1 MTSDEFPAFRGWRDE
16 TYCRDLFSAAMI
28 GLVLLCIPRGAGH
41 GLWLP
46 FIWGDLA
53 VTYVAAWW
61 LAGGLCAGVFYRSG
75 LAWPSAIA
83 LPLVLV
89 GCLMVA
95 PGMSEFAW
103 AGWLLRMVCG
113 LLIVILGRIVT
124 GLLLSRPVVAT
135 LSGWRWGV
143 ALATALLLPTLFE
156 FERVENGLMRLGERV
171 DQQRLGSAR
180 QTAAQILALHPNTR
194 FRKQPLRL
202 TERKLR
208 MELITLKAQC
218 EELESSTDNPSDAL
232 QRAMYLAMCSE
243 SHAAEAAA
251 RKLAE
256 CPQVAAEACL
266 LLGTLYEERGEWIS
280 SREWYVR
287 ARTWLV
293 RHSERHPDIVRAL
306 NGIGFAE
313 RKLGNRTEAEAAY
326 LLALKLAPTA
336 GAHILLAQFY
346 EDIQRAQESANHA
359 RAAIRLDPAAYR
371 LQGEALIEKLLV
383 NHTGCLSIYRT
394 NRGSL

>member
-1 MTSDEFPAFRGWRDE
+1 M
-16 TYCRDLFSAAMI
+16 
-28 GLVLLCIPRGAGH
+28 
-41 GLWLP
+41 WLP
-46 FIWGDLA
+46 FVWGDLA

-61 LAGGLCAGVFYRSG
+61 LAGGLCAGVLYRAG
-75 LAWPSAIA
+75 LAWPSAIG

-103 AGWLLRMVCG
+103 AGWLLRMVG
-113 LLIVILGRIVT
+113 SLLIVIWGRIVA

-135 LSGWRWGV
+135 ASGWRWGV
-143 ALATALLLPTLFE
+143 VLATALLLPTLFE
-156 FERVENGLMRLGERV
+156 FERVGNGLKRLGERI

-180 QTAAQILALHPNTR
+180 QIAAEVLALHPNTR

-218 EELESSTDNPSDAL
+218 EDLENSTDNPSDAL
-232 QRAMYLAMCSE
+232 QRAMYLAMRSE

-251 RKLAE
+251 RQLAE

-266 LLGTLYEERGEWIS
+266 LLGTLYEERGEWIL

-287 ARTWLV
+287 ARTRLE
-293 RHSERHPDIVRAL
+293 RESERHTDIVRAL

-326 LLALKLAPTA
+326 LSALKMNPTA
-336 GAHILLAQFY
+336 GAHFLVAQFY
-346 EDIQRAQESANHA
+346 EDIQRAHESANHA
-359 RAAIRLDPAAYR
+359 RAAIRLDPATYR
-371 LQGEALIEKLLV
+371 LQGEALLEKLLV
-383 NHTGCLSIYRT
+383 NHTGCLSIYRSHWA
-394 NRGSL
+394 RE